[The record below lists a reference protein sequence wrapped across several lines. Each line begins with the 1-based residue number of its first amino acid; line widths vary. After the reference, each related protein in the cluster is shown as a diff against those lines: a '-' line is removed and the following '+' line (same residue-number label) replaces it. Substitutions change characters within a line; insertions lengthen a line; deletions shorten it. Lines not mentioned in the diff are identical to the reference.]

1 MPSSLQFHLNGGHPV
16 AMSIPATEHSVMTS
30 WRTEQAAMEN
40 MMEQFGT
47 GLYAIVMDSYDYAE
61 VDGLSVQWRRGLGHG
76 TVLLAVVG

>member
-1 MPSSLQFHLNGGHPV
+1 MHSPLQFHLNGGHPV

-61 VDGLSVQWRRGLGHG
+61 VDALSVQWG
-76 TVLLAVVG
+76 